1 MNESRKYEIQL
12 TGWVLFSGKAL
23 RKAIELHP
31 ELDESYF
38 QDAVCGALYR
48 ACADFITINQGKGV
62 DFTAVINKA
71 SKILKGKKKP
81 EQLQKLLP
89 DFEQAYI
96 DSRKAVLPDKAG
108 EYFTAKVIDAHNRS
122 RIKDLALALTEVAE
136 MPTGD
141 VIEQYR
147 CLVSDFEEKVGQDK
161 TGLVSWAQ
169 LFHKT
174 ITALQKGET
183 RHAQST
189 GFPQLDSLLNGGFY
203 DGTFNI
209 ISGRPS
215 AGKTALAIDI
225 ASNIARDPKAKGS
238 VVIYS
243 FEMTNQEII
252 TRLFCWFSGMSLK
265 EIMRSSN
272 AYSKIAQEFKKIG
285 EASGKDFDTDR
296 LILSDRSNV
305 TVQQIRSELTAIN
318 KEHGLSAVVIDY
330 IGLMH
335 EKGKFETRNVELGHI
350 SFGLRSI
357 AKDLQVP
364 FIVVA
369 QMGRQG
375 EGESGTPK
383 ASFLRDS
390 GSLEQDADT
399 IIMLTTPEEPNDMGS
414 REVKLHIVKNRF
426 NAITGGKPLNL
437 EFRGASNS
445 FYEMG
450 RTELPPVD
458 EDYAEANDGL

>member
-1 MNESRKYEIQL
+1 MIDSKKDEIEL
-12 TGWVLFSGKAL
+12 VGWCLFSGKAL
-23 RKAIELHP
+23 QKAVELHP
-31 ELDESYF
+31 ELDENYF
-38 QDAVCGALYR
+38 ENKTCGALYR
-48 ACADFITINQGKGV
+48 ACADFITINQGKGIDV
-62 DFTAVINKA
+62 TDVLNRA
-71 SKILKGKKKP
+71 SKILKGKKSA
-81 EQLQKLLP
+81 EQLQKVLP
-89 DFEQAYI
+89 DFEQAYL
-96 DSRKAVLPDKAG
+96 DSRKAVLPINAG
-108 EYFTAKVIDAHNRS
+108 KYFTQKVIDACNHR
-122 RIKDLALALTEVAE
+122 RIKELGLSLVDVSES
-136 MPTGD
+136 PTGD
-141 VIEQYR
+141 VLEQFR
-147 CLVSDFEEKVGQDK
+147 ALVNDFENKFTQDK
-161 TGLVSWAQ
+161 TGLVSWAE
-169 LFHKT
+169 LFSKT
-174 ITALQKGET
+174 IKALQQGET
-183 RHAQST
+183 RHVQPT

-252 TRLFCWFSGMSLK
+252 TRLFGWFSGKSLK
-265 EIMRSSN
+265 QIMRSPD
-272 AYSKIAQEFKKIG
+272 AYSKIAEEFKKIG
-285 EASGKDFDTDR
+285 EASGKEFDTDR

-305 TVQQIRSELTAIN
+305 TVPQIRAELTAIN

-399 IIMLTTPEEPNDMGS
+399 IIMLTTPDEPDATGA

-450 RTELPPVD
+450 RAELPPVD
-458 EDYAEANDGL
+458 SYAEANDGL